1 MKIKLSE
8 LGRHEA
14 YLRLSVILKAGDKH
28 IQLERKL
35 TSELI
40 RNWRE
45 SYDDALK
52 ELFRR
57 LPEGLTSQAVE
68 IITQSLANALGHSF
82 GNSQKVRDELRKYI
96 TRAYEGGKSEFAVN
110 PSLTLKDVRAIEILT
125 RHNCY
130 WLGEHYGKHIGGK
143 IARLTQEAISDGL
156 GRNELAESLRQ
167 ELGGIAGGYKYW
179 EVASSAALV
188 RSRSFGCVAGM
199 VEAGITEY
207 EILAMGDERMC
218 DICGE
223 MHGRIFS
230 VSEAQKVIDSVLDI
244 NDPDKFKDAMPWH
257 TSPPVGVSSSK
268 LLADGMSIPPF
279 HGRCRCVLV
288 MVGEHVEITSA
299 SFSGVKPEEILSYNE
314 DMRIARVSLHGLPS
328 VGLANWKYD
337 KVNRYGHTVRR
348 RFFDLN
354 GSPLLDIDFDDH
366 GHSKAHPM
374 GAHAH
379 DYDKSGRSYLRKL
392 KDWELKIV
400 QEIQAQEG
408 TAVKKGSKDKSQFI
422 SGRWADI
429 TDEYITLEQYK
440 YIMDV
445 GGEYSFIYDGHGY
458 FTSGFGHP
466 EAWEWNNDESYHDG
480 FKDIDDML
488 DNYHVHTGETLREI
502 IPKSMLEDS
511 PVWPV

>member
-14 YLRLSVILKAGDKH
+14 YLRLNVILKAGDKH

-68 IITQSLANALGHSF
+68 IITQGLANALGYSF

-96 TRAYEGGKSEFAVN
+96 SRAYHGGKSEFAVN
-110 PSLTLKDVRAIEILT
+110 PSFTLKDVRAIEILT

-130 WLGEHYGKHIGGK
+130 WLGEHYGKHVGGK

-179 EVASSAALV
+179 DVASSAALV

-199 VEAGITEY
+199 VDAGIMEY

-223 MHGRIFS
+223 MHGRTFS

-244 NDPDKFKDAMPWH
+244 NNPDKFKTAMPWH
-257 TSPPVGVSSSK
+257 ISPSVGVSSSK
-268 LLADGMSIPPF
+268 LLADGMSITPF

-288 MVGEHVEITSA
+288 VAEINDSEPV
-299 SFSGVKPEEILSYNE
+299 FPNLKPEEVISY
-314 DMRIARVSLHGLPS
+314 DKDTRIARIKAHNVPRTGLPH
-328 VGLANWKYD
+328 WKYNKLNKSD
-337 KVNRYGHTVRR
+337 QTVQR
-348 RFFDLN
+348 RFFD
-354 GSPLLDIDFDDH
+354 GTGKPKLDIDFNDY
-366 GHSKAHPM
+366 SKPKAHPM
-374 GAHAH
+374 GAHSH
-379 DYDKSGRSYLRKL
+379 DYIDGERGDPRAL
-392 KDWELKIV
+392 KNWERNMMT
-400 QEIQAQEG
+400 EIQNQEAQNI
-408 TAVKKGSKDKSQFI
+408 VKGKVQMI
-422 SGRWADI
+422 SGCLVEIGDEHI
-429 TDEYITLEQYK
+429 TVEEYK
-440 YIMDV
+440 RIMDI
-445 GGEYSFIYDGHGY
+445 GGKYGFIYDGRGY

-466 EAWEWNNDESYHDG
+466 EAWEWNNDDSYMDG

-488 DNYHVHTGETLREI
+488 DNYRVHTGKTLREI
-502 IPKSMLEDS
+502 IPKSILEES
-511 PVWPV
+511 PV